1 MTKNDMD
8 VLLFYLLFY
17 KAVDELLKYS
27 KNLNIEHLNVLYAI
41 IDYHKT
47 SHQGMDIETLMKKTY
62 LSKRTLLYLV
72 SHLYHENWIFKSY
85 DANAV
90 SYTHLTLP
98 TKA

>member
-1 MTKNDMD
+1 MYRNTKVCLLELLYKLRGGNYHDKNDMD

-47 SHQGMDIETLMKKTY
+47 NHQGMDIETLMKN
-62 LSKRTLLYLV
+62 V
-72 SHLYHENWIFKSY
+72 FI
-85 DANAV
+85 
-90 SYTHLTLP
+90 
-98 TKA
+98 

>member
-47 SHQGMDIETLMKKTY
+47 NHQGMDIETLMKKRIY
-62 LSKRTLLYLV
+62 LNELYSILLV
-72 SHLYHENWIFKSY
+72 I
-85 DANAV
+85 
-90 SYTHLTLP
+90 YT
-98 TKA
+98 TKIGFLNLMMQMINED

>member
-1 MTKNDMD
+1 MD

-47 SHQGMDIETLMKKTY
+47 NHQGMDIETLMKKRIY
-62 LSKRTLLYLV
+62 LNELYSILLA
-72 SHLYHENWIFKSY
+72 I
-85 DANAV
+85 
-90 SYTHLTLP
+90 YT
-98 TKA
+98 TKIGFLNLMMQMINED